1 MPKHATGPP
10 DVAMCEIERSLV
22 MGVKVEVKGMGLVN
36 WAPAAPMNVTIIE
49 LLEEASGA
57 GSGDAKAEVA
67 RRRRGVMAERM
78 VVVRIFVVG

>member
-22 MGVKVEVKGMGLVN
+22 MGVKVEVKGMGWVN

-67 RRRRGVMAERM
+67 RRRGVMAERM